1 MGDMEWW
8 PRRVYLSARADD
20 GADIVWTAEDGLTVW
35 TRLNSDDS
43 RAWGDRVLDEAPN
56 RTVANGIISLPCG
69 MVAVCRLGAG
79 QENSFGQ
86 FAHYKWITEYDDNG
100 KVIRDVAVQSWEYQ
114 NEFQGWEPRVG
125 EFNFGFWRDLTGVK
139 EMAYYVF
146 GATVGGGHQGSRGIL
161 KRHPNMKGH
170 WGFQGCSHNLASRG
184 VHNHQ
189 AQMTGNF
196 CLRDG
201 VGGIYQFLPKYAEN
215 YRFRYDYGYPL
226 VPLGDVVAWGGG
238 FFVSFAAPR
247 KNNRDNWS
255 SDAAART
262 DVGVIF
268 VPADNQVHSNYDQ
281 ITWLTSTADKTES
294 LVHLVTYGTDKQRL
308 LIFWVETDTFSVQW
322 DWQNNRLDPAKTG
335 ARYMVAMLD
344 TNLNIVQGPEE
355 IGDTVTWGE
364 LQTFTSF
371 RNGDVGWVGA
381 WRMRE
386 GTNHAPDHFYGPPQE
401 SLKMVRLRF
410 TDAVE
415 PQPTFAPVE
424 KYTDYPVGMNPLWDD
439 PDPTWC
445 LNTEQ
450 GSDANAPEGVSPGTI
465 VTSVAF
471 EPTVCLIG
479 CDDSTITT
487 STTSTTQEGA
497 PTSTPQWS
505 SVKDG
510 VDQACRGANSNDNS
524 ASYFLLSQQGSAAD
538 CKAQCVLESRCK
550 GIEYSNFGR
559 CELWIRPGGI
569 KATKHVPG
577 FTCLRYAPSAFQPI
591 GGGHNQACRG
601 ATSLDNSPSY
611 YVLNRMIYSL
621 YDCEA
626 LCESAQ
632 ECKGIEYSHGRCEVW
647 TRPAGIQATTTLTG
661 FSCYKYEPIAALGK
675 ARKAVRR

>member
-1 MGDMEWW
+1 MTDLRMASLLALKLFWSAFPLCLGSTIKSQIKVTDVPVSKTISWEKDKGYMGDMEWW
-8 PRRVYLSARADD
+8 PRRVS
-20 GADIVWTAEDGLTVW
+20 
-35 TRLNSDDS
+35 RLNSDDS

-281 ITWLTSTADKTES
+281 ITWLTSTA
-294 LVHLVTYGTDKQRL
+294 V
-308 LIFWVETDTFSVQW
+308 
-322 DWQNNRLDPAKTG
+322 QNNRLDPAKTG

-355 IGDTVTWGE
+355 IGDTVTWG
-364 LQTFTSF
+364 
-371 RNGDVGWVGA
+371 
-381 WRMRE
+381 
-386 GTNHAPDHFYGPPQE
+386 
-401 SLKMVRLRF
+401 
-410 TDAVE
+410 
-415 PQPTFAPVE
+415 
-424 KYTDYPVGMNPLWDD
+424 
-439 PDPTWC
+439 
-445 LNTEQ
+445 
-450 GSDANAPEGVSPGTI
+450 
-465 VTSVAF
+465 
-471 EPTVCLIG
+471 
-479 CDDSTITT
+479 
-487 STTSTTQEGA
+487 
-497 PTSTPQWS
+497 
-505 SVKDG
+505 
-510 VDQACRGANSNDNS
+510 
-524 ASYFLLSQQGSAAD
+524 
-538 CKAQCVLESRCK
+538 
-550 GIEYSNFGR
+550 
-559 CELWIRPGGI
+559 
-569 KATKHVPG
+569 
-577 FTCLRYAPSAFQPI
+577 
-591 GGGHNQACRG
+591 
-601 ATSLDNSPSY
+601 
-611 YVLNRMIYSL
+611 
-621 YDCEA
+621 
-626 LCESAQ
+626 
-632 ECKGIEYSHGRCEVW
+632 
-647 TRPAGIQATTTLTG
+647 
-661 FSCYKYEPIAALGK
+661 
-675 ARKAVRR
+675 